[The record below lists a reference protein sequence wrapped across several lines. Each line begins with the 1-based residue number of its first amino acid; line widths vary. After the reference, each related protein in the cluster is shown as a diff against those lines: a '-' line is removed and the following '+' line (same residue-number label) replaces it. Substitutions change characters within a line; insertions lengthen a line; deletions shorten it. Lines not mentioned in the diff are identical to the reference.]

1 MRVSRYNFIFII
13 CFVIVF
19 FCVSSFLNR
28 NRLNSAEKSNIQISV
43 DAGEITGPLPHIW
56 NGYLGN
62 LCLTLSPIG
71 ADLLERINA
80 TSTFPFYRRCWGI
93 TSSGTCNSTKSYG
106 ALNIYHE
113 DADGNPLYDFTL
125 FDQVFDVL
133 VKKNIIPIMCIGF
146 IPELLS
152 SRTSS
157 ADKGGIYPPSDYEIY
172 PPNDYDK
179 WYNLVYAM
187 VGHSVDRYGRK
198 TVGKWKWELWNEPDI
213 RNYWRSPEEEFFK
226 LYDYTAAAV
235 KDAFPEAEVGGIAVT
250 HSQRRGKP
258 FMINFIRHCL
268 EGTNYRDSSKGSPL
282 DFITFHLKGSS
293 MDIKKEGNFT
303 SEKLITNSPEF
314 SPSLQYIMEHMKSNM
329 DAIASIPGTDGIP
342 VYITECD
349 IDIGVGTSVYENP
362 ILGYRNTEYHA
373 AFQCALAKEMLDIR
387 RKYSSNTVERL
398 IIDSFYY
405 PGRRLFEGQRTLF
418 TADGIEKPVFNAFR
432 VLGKMGTKRVE
443 FECSEKGAVDG
454 FASFSDDN
462 SIQIMVYNYMEDVRD
477 REMKEIDVSIR
488 FPEPGLYRL
497 RHYRID
503 QEFSNSYSVWKSLGK
518 PAVPDDK
525 QMSIIKG
532 KMGLELYEPEKR
544 INLNNQEITLSLELP
559 HHSVSL
565 LVFEPV
571 E

>member
-1 MRVSRYNFIFII
+1 MAVSRRPFIFTIFFI
-13 CFVIVF
+13 AGIVCITSF
-19 FCVSSFLNR
+19 FNVSGSD
-28 NRLNSAEKSNIQISV
+28 SAEKANIQISV
-43 DAGEITGPLPHIW
+43 DAGEITGSFPHIW

-71 ADLLERINA
+71 AELLERING
-80 TSTFPFYRRCWGI
+80 TSTLPFYRRCWGI

-113 DADGNPLYDFTL
+113 DADGNPFYDFTL
-125 FDQVFDVL
+125 FDQVFDIL
-133 VKKNIIPIMCIGF
+133 VSKNIIPIMCIGF
-146 IPELLS
+146 MPDLLS
-152 SRTSS
+152 TNTNRVN
-157 ADKGGIYPPSDYEIY
+157 DENIY

-187 VGHSVDRYGRK
+187 VGHCVDRYGRK
-198 TVGKWKWELWNEPDI
+198 TAAKWKWELWNEPDI
-213 RNYWRSPEEEFFK
+213 KNYWRSPEEDFFK

-235 KDAFPEAEVGGIAVT
+235 KNAFPEAEVGGIAVT

-258 FMINFIRHCL
+258 LMIKFIRHCL

-282 DFITFHLKGSS
+282 DFISFHVKGSS
-293 MDIKKEGNFT
+293 MDIQKRGNYT
-303 SEKLITNSPEF
+303 SEKLIKNIPEF
-314 SPSLQYIMEHMKSNM
+314 SPSLQYIMEHMKGNM
-329 DAIASIPGTDGIP
+329 EAIASIPGTDGIP

-362 ILGYRNTEYHA
+362 ILSHRNTEYHA

-387 RKYSSNTVERL
+387 RKYSSNPVERL

-405 PGRRLFEGQRTLF
+405 PGRRIFEGQRTLF

-432 VLGKMGTKRVE
+432 MLGKMGTRRVG
-443 FECSEKGAVDG
+443 FECSRKGAVDG
-454 FASFSDDN
+454 FASLADDN
-462 SIQIMVYNYMEDVRD
+462 SIQIMVYNYNEDMKY
-477 REMKEIDVSIR
+477 RETKEIDVSVK
-488 FPEPGLYRL
+488 FPKPGSYKLQ
-497 RHYRID
+497 HYRID
-503 QEFSNSYSVWKSLGK
+503 QKFSNSFSVWKSLGK
-518 PAVPDDK
+518 PVVPDDK
-525 QMSIIKG
+525 QMSIIRG

-544 INLNNQEITLSLELP
+544 INLNNQEITMSLVLP

-565 LVFEPV
+565 LVFQPV